1 VGEIVV
7 RQAILHGAIA
17 AGLVEAVLGS
27 WRIRRAERR
36 IAFWLLALAF
46 PFLVLPAFLLVAP
59 FRANDTFGACCALLS
74 VGRWNAVQMG
84 GVGIGRVVVG
94 LLAVGGILLFLRDVV
109 PFVTEVVLKRREEA
123 GGAILPPPTLVSL
136 VETLAARA
144 GAQAPA
150 LTLLPIDEPVLFAR
164 GHLRPTLVFST
175 GALARLPDGEL
186 RAALVHEL
194 AHIRFRDPLTGW
206 LLMGARLVMFWNPAV
221 QLVCRAIVQEMEHRA
236 DRLAASLAGV
246 SDFAAAL
253 RTLNGRQPWQGA
265 AGGRIRASIDGLSAR
280 LHHAHIRARLAALA
294 APETALPFAR
304 TRLALVALALTIV
317 LFFVV

>member
-1 VGEIVV
+1 
-7 RQAILHGAIA
+7 
-17 AGLVEAVLGS
+17 
-27 WRIRRAERR
+27 
-36 IAFWLLALAF
+36 
-46 PFLVLPAFLLVAP
+46 
-59 FRANDTFGACCALLS
+59 
-74 VGRWNAVQMG
+74 
-84 GVGIGRVVVG
+84 
-94 LLAVGGILLFLRDVV
+94 
-109 PFVTEVVLKRREEA
+109 
-123 GGAILPPPTLVSL
+123 
-136 VETLAARA
+136 
-144 GAQAPA
+144 
-150 LTLLPIDEPVLFAR
+150 
-164 GHLRPTLVFST
+164 
-175 GALARLPDGEL
+175 
-186 RAALVHEL
+186 
-194 AHIRFRDPLTGW
+194 
-206 LLMGARLVMFWNPAV
+206 MGARLVMFWNPAV